1 MFQLDNATVTI
12 YAVANARHKLRQL
25 NALQVKQM
33 FEGRR
38 LRVAKRSRQLQA
50 RVTVKAYTQHGTR
63 STDAGYTAS
72 TKSATGCYA
81 HRSHGACT

>member
-33 FEGRR
+33 LER
-38 LRVAKRSRQLQA
+38 LAIA
-50 RVTVKAYTQHGTR
+50 R
-63 STDAGYTAS
+63 
-72 TKSATGCYA
+72 
-81 HRSHGACT
+81 

>member
-33 FEGRR
+33 
-38 LRVAKRSRQLQA
+38 L
-50 RVTVKAYTQHGTR
+50 
-63 STDAGYTAS
+63 DALFTERKYLHET
-72 TKSATGCYA
+72 
-81 HRSHGACT
+81 